1 MQTDKRLPS
10 LGETLFVLIGFGLIM
25 TLFILKF
32 DISIHL
38 ALLTTW
44 FLIILV
50 GLKIGY
56 NYKEMQ
62 QGLLNGVS
70 DGLEA
75 VLVLLSVGALIGTWI
90 SGGVVPSIIYYGLAI
105 IDPNI
110 FLMAAFIICTVT
122 SIATGTSFGSAGT
135 AGIAMMAIGA
145 SFGFPLPLVAG
156 AVISGCYVGDKLS
169 PLSDTTVMTASLSKV
184 DLIDHIKSMLTV
196 SVPAWIIAAVLFLVT
211 GFFFNGNGD
220 LSAATTTMAS
230 LTEYFNISWYM
241 LIPAITVIGLLAFKM
256 PSIPVILFGA
266 FLGTIWAYLFQGA
279 TFLQAFNVMY
289 AGNSIES
296 GVAFIDNLL
305 NRGGIVFMLDVIA
318 LIIFAL
324 GVGGLME
331 RIGVLRAIGNYLAK
345 WANNPGKTTVST
357 LLAGFLGNLFGGAYV
372 SIITASKITGDNYD
386 RQHIDRR
393 VLSRNTEAGG
403 TVTTP
408 MVPWSDGGV
417 FMAAALG
424 VSTMSYLPFLWFNIL
439 VLLISVI
446 YGFTNKFIWYTEPD
460 ESSSEN
466 IEGLEELNKTKE
478 QRTPVGSYSK

>member
-1 MQTDKRLPS
+1 MGMEKRLPN
-10 LGETLFVLIGFGLIM
+10 LGEVLFVLLGFGFIM
-25 TLFILKF
+25 ILFIVKF
-32 DISIHL
+32 EISIHL

-44 FLIILV
+44 FLIMLV

-56 NYKEMQ
+56 KYVDMQ
-62 QGLLNGVS
+62 QGILNGIN

-90 SGGVVPSIIYYGLAI
+90 AGGVVPSLIYYGLAV

-110 FLMAAFIICTVT
+110 FLLAAFIICTIT

-184 DLIDHIKSMLTV
+184 DLIEHIKSMLRV
-196 SVPAWIIAAVLFLVT
+196 SIPAWFIAGILFLIA
-211 GFFFNGNGD
+211 GFFYKGNGD
-220 LSAATTTMAS
+220 LSVAISTMDS
-230 LTEYFNISWYM
+230 LNEYFNISWYM
-241 LIPAITVIGLLAFKM
+241 LIPAVVVIILLAFKM

-266 FLGTIWAYLFQGA
+266 FLGTVWAAAFQGA
-279 TFLQAFNVMY
+279 TFLEAFNILY

-296 GVAFIDNLL
+296 GVPFIDNLL

-318 LIIFAL
+318 LIILAL

-345 WANNPGKTTVST
+345 WATNAGKLTVST
-357 LLAGFLGNLFGGAYV
+357 MLGGFLGNIFGGAYV
-372 SIITASKITGDNYD
+372 SLITASKITGENYD
-386 RQHIDRR
+386 RMNIDRR

-403 TVTTP
+403 TITTP

-424 VSTMSYLPFLWFNIL
+424 VSTIGYLPFLWFHFL
-439 VLLISVI
+439 VIIISII
-446 YGFTNKFIWYTEPD
+446 YGFTGKFIWYTKPQVPD
-460 ESSSEN
+460 ESQETDKEKVKSA
-466 IEGLEELNKTKE
+466 NKLKL
-478 QRTPVGSYSK
+478 S

>member
-1 MQTDKRLPS
+1 MDTNKRLPT
-10 LGETLFVLIGFGLIM
+10 LAETLFVLIGFGLIM
-25 TLFILKF
+25 VLFIVQF
-32 DISIHL
+32 EISIHL

-44 FLIILV
+44 FLIMLV

-56 NYKEMQ
+56 NYREMQ
-62 QGLLNGVS
+62 KGLLNGIN

-90 SGGVVPSIIYYGLAI
+90 AGGIVPSIIYYGLSI
-105 IDPNI
+105 IEPNI
-110 FLMAAFIICTVT
+110 FLLAAFIICTVT

-196 SVPAWIIAAVLFLVT
+196 SIPAWLLAAILFLVS
-211 GFFFNGNGD
+211 GFFYGGNGD
-220 LSAATTTMAS
+220 MSAATSTMAS
-230 LTEYFNISWYM
+230 LKEYFHISWYM
-241 LIPAITVIGLLAFKM
+241 LIPAAVVILLLAFKM

-266 FLGTIWAYLFQGA
+266 LLGTFWAFFFQGA
-279 TFLQAFNVMY
+279 TFLEAFNILY

-296 GVAFIDNLL
+296 GVGFIDNLL

-331 RIGVLRAIGNYLAK
+331 RIGVLQVLGDYLMK

-357 LLAGFLGNLFGGAYV
+357 LLAGVLGNLFGGAYV
-372 SIITASKITGDNYD
+372 SIITASKITGENYD
-386 RQHIDRR
+386 RLNIDRR

-424 VSTMSYLPFLWFNIL
+424 VSTLSYLPFLWFNFL
-439 VLLISVI
+439 VLIISVI
-446 YGFTNKFIWYTEPD
+446 YGFTNKFIWYTKPDQAPAEEPAGVLPG
-460 ESSSEN
+460 E
-466 IEGLEELNKTKE
+466 LEL
-478 QRTPVGSYSK
+478 SKK

>member
-1 MQTDKRLPS
+1 MEKRLPS
-10 LGETLFVLIGFGLIM
+10 LSETLFVLIGFGAIM
-25 TLFILKF
+25 VTFIVVF
-32 DISIHL
+32 GISIHL

-44 FLIILV
+44 FLIIGL

-56 NYKEMQ
+56 SYKQ
-62 QGLLNGVS
+62 LQDGLLSGIN

-75 VLVLLSVGALIGTWI
+75 VIVLTSVGALIGTWI
-90 SGGVVPSIIYYGLAI
+90 AGGVVPSIIYYGLSI
-105 IDPNI
+105 INPSI

-156 AVISGCYVGDKLS
+156 AVISGCYVGDKMS

-184 DLIDHIKSMLTV
+184 DLIDHIKSMFTV
-196 SVPAWIIAAVLFLVT
+196 ALPAWIIAALLFLAA
-211 GFFFNGNGD
+211 GLFNHGDGD
-220 LSAATTTMAS
+220 LTAALNTMAS
-230 LTEYFNISWYM
+230 LEEYFNIAWYM
-241 LIPAITVIGLLAFKM
+241 LVPAVIVILLLALKM

-266 FLGTIWAYLFQGA
+266 FLGTIWAFLFQGA
-279 TFLQAFNVMY
+279 GFLEAFNIMY

-296 GVAFIDNLL
+296 GVPFIDNLL

-331 RIGVLRAIGNYLAK
+331 RIGVLRAVGNYLGK
-345 WANNPGKTTVST
+345 WANNAGKATVTT
-357 LLAGFLGNLFGGAYV
+357 LFAGLLGNAFGGAYV
-372 SIITASKITGDNYD
+372 SLITATKITGENYD
-386 RQHIDRR
+386 KLNIDRR
-393 VLSRNTEAGG
+393 VLSRNSEAGG
-403 TVTTP
+403 TITTA

-424 VSTMSYLPFLWFNIL
+424 VSTMSYLPFMWFNFL
-439 VLLISVI
+439 VLIISVI
-446 YGFTNKFIWYTEPD
+446 YGFTGKFIWKASPAAKAEP
-460 ESSSEN
+460 
-466 IEGLEELNKTKE
+466 EEEEIPFE
-478 QRTPVGSYSK
+478 QSVGKVIQ

>member
-1 MQTDKRLPS
+1 MEKKKRPPKLS
-10 LGETLFVLIGFGLIM
+10 ELLFVLIGFGVIM
-25 TLFILKF
+25 VTFIVKF
-32 DISIHL
+32 EISIHL

-44 FLIILV
+44 FLIMLV

-62 QGLLNGVS
+62 DGLLKGIT

-75 VLVLLSVGALIGTWI
+75 VIVLLSVGALIGTWI
-90 SGGVVPSIIYYGLAI
+90 AGGIVPSIIYYGLTVI
-105 IDPNI
+105 EPNI
-110 FLMAAFIICTVT
+110 FLLAAFFICTVT
-122 SIATGTSFGSAGT
+122 SIVTGTSFGSAGT

-196 SVPAWIIAAVLFLVT
+196 SFPAWLIAGVLFLIT
-211 GFFFNGNGD
+211 GFFYGGSGD
-220 LSAATTTMAS
+220 LSAATSTMDS
-230 LTEYFNISWYM
+230 LQEYFHIGWYM
-241 LIPAITVIGLLAFKM
+241 LIPALVVITLLAFKM

-266 FLGTIWAYLFQGA
+266 FMGTIWAFLFQGA
-279 TFLQAFNVMY
+279 TFLEAFNIMY
-289 AGNSIES
+289 AGNSINS
-296 GVAFIDNLL
+296 GVEFIDKLL

-331 RIGVLRAIGNYLAK
+331 RIGVLRALGDYLAK
-345 WANNPGKTTVST
+345 WANNPGRTTIAT
-357 LLAGFLGNLFGGAYV
+357 LLAGLLGNAFGGAYV
-372 SIITASKITGDNYD
+372 SLITATKITGDNYD
-386 RQHIDRR
+386 RLNLDRR
-393 VLSRNTEAGG
+393 VLSRNSEAGG

-424 VSTMSYLPFLWFNIL
+424 VSTMSYLPFLWFNFL
-439 VLLISVI
+439 VLIISVI
-446 YGFTNKFIWYTEPD
+446 YGFTGKYIWYNKQSQPEMEVED
-460 ESSSEN
+460 SNEV
-466 IEGLEELNKTKE
+466 IQEEKILIK
-478 QRTPVGSYSK
+478 S

>member
-1 MQTDKRLPS
+1 MEPEKRLPN
-10 LGETLFVLIGFGLIM
+10 LAETLFVLIGFGLIM
-25 TLFILKF
+25 VLFIIKF

-44 FLIILV
+44 FLILIV

-56 NYKEMQ
+56 SYMDMQ
-62 QGLLNGVS
+62 KGLLNGIN

-90 SGGVVPSIIYYGLAI
+90 AGGVVPSIIYYGLAI
-105 IDPNI
+105 IEPNI

-169 PLSDTTVMTASLSKV
+169 PLSDTTVMTASLAKV
-184 DLIDHIKSMLTV
+184 DLIDHIKSMLRV
-196 SVPAWIIAAVLFLVT
+196 SGPAWVIAAVLFLIA
-211 GFFFNGNGD
+211 GFFYGGNGD
-220 LSAATTTMAS
+220 LSAATSTMAS
-230 LTEYFNISWYM
+230 LKEYFTISWYM
-241 LIPAITVIGLLAFKM
+241 LVPAIIVIALLAFKM

-266 FLGTIWAYLFQGA
+266 FLGTIWAFLFQGA
-279 TFLQAFNVMY
+279 TFLEAFNIMY

-331 RIGVLRAIGNYLAK
+331 KIGVLRAIGNYLAT
-345 WANNPGKTTVST
+345 WANNAGRTTVST
-357 LLAGFLGNLFGGAYV
+357 ILAGFLGNLFGGAYV
-372 SIITASKITGDNYD
+372 SIITASKITGENYD
-386 RQHIDRR
+386 RLNIDRR

-424 VSTMSYLPFLWFNIL
+424 VSTMSYLPFLWFNFL
-439 VLLISVI
+439 VIIISII
-446 YGFTNKFIWYTEPD
+446 YAYTNKFIWYTKPQETAAEKNKVKTPD
-460 ESSSEN
+460 
-466 IEGLEELNKTKE
+466 LEL
-478 QRTPVGSYSK
+478 S

>member
-1 MQTDKRLPS
+1 MDSEKRLPN
-10 LGETLFVLIGFGLIM
+10 LAETLFVLIGFGLIM
-25 TLFILKF
+25 ILFIIKF

-44 FLIILV
+44 FLILIV

-56 NYKEMQ
+56 SYMDMQ
-62 QGLLNGVS
+62 KGLLSGIN

-90 SGGVVPSIIYYGLAI
+90 AGGVVPSIIYYGLAI
-105 IDPNI
+105 IEPNI

-184 DLIDHIKSMLTV
+184 DLIDHIKSMLHV
-196 SVPAWIIAAVLFLVT
+196 SAPAWAIAAVLFLVA
-211 GFFFNGNGD
+211 GFFYGGNGD
-220 LSAATTTMAS
+220 LSAATSTMAS
-230 LTEYFNISWYM
+230 LNEYFSISWYM
-241 LIPAITVIGLLAFKM
+241 LVPAVIVIALLAFKM
-256 PSIPVILFGA
+256 PAIPVILFGA
-266 FLGTIWAYLFQGA
+266 FLGTIWAFLFQGA
-279 TFLQAFNVMY
+279 TFLEAFNIMY

-296 GVAFIDNLL
+296 GVPFIDNLL

-318 LIIFAL
+318 LIILAL

-331 RIGVLRAIGNYLAK
+331 KIGVLRAIGNYLAN
-345 WANNPGKTTVST
+345 WAHNAGRTTVST
-357 LLAGFLGNLFGGAYV
+357 ILAGILGNLFGGAYV
-372 SIITASKITGDNYD
+372 SIITASKITGENYD
-386 RQHIDRR
+386 RLNIDRR

-424 VSTMSYLPFLWFNIL
+424 VSTMSYLPFLWFNFL
-439 VLLISVI
+439 VIIISVI
-446 YGFTNKFIWYTEPD
+446 YGYTNTFIWYTKPQAE
-460 ESSSEN
+460 
-466 IEGLEELNKTKE
+466 IAKGKTKATVDLE
-478 QRTPVGSYSK
+478 VS